1 MKRGLCLEGILY
13 PPSKCRVAV
22 AMRKHDGAR
31 VCLSLAR
38 AEGVLDVPTRPAAST
53 PEGVDKTQ
61 LSWATNLR
69 LLKCAD
75 LGSSFTVD
83 VAMSRI

>member
-1 MKRGLCLEGILY
+1 MLERHIV
-13 PPSKCRVAV
+13 PTFKVQVAV

-38 AEGVLDVPTRPAAST
+38 AEGVLDAPTRPAAST

-61 LSWATNLR
+61 LSLATNLR